1 MFKILHIMPR
11 LKFAN
16 LSFNNLSSDI
26 YSTINACDEN
36 EDTRE
41 TYPCLK
47 SIVLNSTNITW
58 RSFRHILKRIPM
70 WVHINISRVKSCC
83 VDYNYSID
91 ENRFCQGWRNTL
103 EYEQLRRHRLGWR
116 RNLSIYPNALCK
128 KTTLY
133 RYFIIFIVRLFS

>member
-1 MFKILHIMPR
+1 MYIYSTYITVERFNFTANLKILKFYITQKCPKNIVFIDNYKKWLWKYVIRWFQVFKILHIMPR

-26 YSTINACDEN
+26 NSTINACDEN

-70 WVHINISRVKSCC
+70 WVHLNSSQVKSCS
-83 VDYNYSID
+83 VGYK
-91 ENRFCQGWRNTL
+91 L
-103 EYEQLRRHRLGWR
+103 
-116 RNLSIYPNALCK
+116 
-128 KTTLY
+128 
-133 RYFIIFIVRLFS
+133 

>member
-1 MFKILHIMPR
+1 MPR

-26 YSTINACDEN
+26 NSAIEVCD
-36 EDTRE
+36 DTGE

-70 WVHINISRVKSCC
+70 WVYFNLKSLTIIFTSKYFYRVEEIHLSMN
-83 VDYNYSID
+83 NYDVIDLDDD
-91 ENRFCQGWRNTL
+91 ENCEHIQMPSVKRLHFTGTYPTLRFLNMYYLT
-103 EYEQLRRHRLGWR
+103 
-116 RNLSIYPNALCK
+116 I
-128 KTTLY
+128 
-133 RYFIIFIVRLFS
+133 

>member
-1 MFKILHIMPR
+1 MPR

-26 YSTINACDEN
+26 NSAVEVCD
-36 EDTRE
+36 DTEE

-70 WVHINISRVKSCC
+70 
-83 VDYNYSID
+83 
-91 ENRFCQGWRNTL
+91 
-103 EYEQLRRHRLGWR
+103 
-116 RNLSIYPNALCK
+116 
-128 KTTLY
+128 
-133 RYFIIFIVRLFS
+133 